1 MNVKYLQ
8 DLFCNSI
15 KEIIS
20 KVKKNIKNESM
31 KNKLIDIYVNP
42 NVKEME

>member
-1 MNVKYLQ
+1 MNAKYLQ

-15 KEIIS
+15 KEIIR

-31 KNKLIDIYVNP
+31 KNNLIEIYVNP
-42 NVKEME
+42 NV